1 MAPPCIWA
9 HLSSLRVSGLPCN
22 PLGVGPVQAVS
33 ISSPAKVNLY
43 LEILGQRADGF
54 HEIESVMQL
63 VDLCDR
69 VHLERAPTGIHLRVS
84 GGDVP
89 AGPSNL
95 AYRAAA
101 LLARRSGLRDG
112 VRIHLDKRIPVGGG
126 LGGGSGNAAAVLA
139 GLTRLYDLEE
149 TPERLARLG
158 AELGSDVP
166 FFLSPGLALVTGRGE
181 QVRPL
186 APWPPGWMVLANPG
200 VAVSTAWAYA
210 EVSSKLTGRGRQ
222 STIQTF
228 AAAGSLPWPPAW
240 AYNRFEEAV
249 LPQRPEIRRLRQFL
263 EGGGA
268 APVLMSGSGASVFG
282 VVAEAAAAED
292 LARRVRATGAFAV
305 AAATL
310 PINPILAAIGGD

>member
-1 MAPPCIWA
+1 
-9 HLSSLRVSGLPCN
+9 
-22 PLGVGPVQAVS
+22 
-33 ISSPAKVNLY
+33 
-43 LEILGQRADGF
+43 
-54 HEIESVMQL
+54 
-63 VDLCDR
+63 
-69 VHLERAPTGIHLRVS
+69 
-84 GGDVP
+84 
-89 AGPSNL
+89 
-95 AYRAAA
+95 
-101 LLARRSGLRDG
+101 
-112 VRIHLDKRIPVGGG
+112 
-126 LGGGSGNAAAVLA
+126 
-139 GLTRLYDLEE
+139 
-149 TPERLARLG
+149 
-158 AELGSDVP
+158 
-166 FFLSPGLALVTGRGE
+166 
-181 QVRPL
+181 
-186 APWPPGWMVLANPG
+186 
-200 VAVSTAWAYA
+200 
-210 EVSSKLTGRGRQ
+210 LTGRGRQ